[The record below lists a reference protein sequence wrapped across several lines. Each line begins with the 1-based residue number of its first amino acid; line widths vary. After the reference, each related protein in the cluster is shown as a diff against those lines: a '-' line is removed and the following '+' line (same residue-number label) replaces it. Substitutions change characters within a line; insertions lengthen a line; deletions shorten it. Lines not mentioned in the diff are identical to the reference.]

1 MSTSSRLHDQARTAA
16 HADPVSLAMTQR
28 GRRKPLP
35 WGQIVLHLILIIVAL
50 GAVLPLVW
58 CIFGSFKHFK
68 ELETST
74 DLLPHV
80 WTLDAYKAVFGL
92 QDLWSGFLNTIIVTV
107 CVVGSVVFTSTLE
120 GYVFAKFIFPG
131 KNILFIALLATMM
144 IPFAVVMIPLYLIV
158 SGMGLNNQ
166 LAGIIVTGLFS
177 TFGIFMLRQFMFSV
191 PSELLDSG
199 RIDGA
204 SEWRI
209 FLRIVV
215 PLSLS
220 PMAALGIFIFL
231 GVWNDF
237 LWPSIVL
244 TTPARQTIS
253 LVMSGL
259 MGYFWLQYDL
269 MVAAAV
275 VSLVPLM
282 LAYIFGSR
290 YMIQGIAMTG
300 LKM

>member
-1 MSTSSRLHDQARTAA
+1 MSMTSLRKQTQAPVTGV
-16 HADPVSLAMTQR
+16 PVSATALA
-28 GRRKPLP
+28 RRRRPVA
-35 WGQIVLHLILIIVAL
+35 WGQIVLHAILIIVAFV
-50 GAVLPLVW
+50 AVMPLVW
-58 CIFGSFKHFK
+58 CIFASFKSFK
-68 ELETST
+68 ELLTST

-80 WTLDAYKAVFGL
+80 WTLHSYRAVFGL
-92 QDLWSGFLNTIIVTV
+92 SNLWTGFANTLIVTCAV
-107 CVVGSVVFTSTLE
+107 TAVSVFTSTLE
-120 GYVFAKFIFPG
+120 GYFFAKFEFPG
-131 KNILFIALLATMM
+131 KNALFVALLATMM
-144 IPFAVVMIPLYLIV
+144 IPFAVIMIPLYLTI
-158 SGMGLNNQ
+158 SGFGLSNQ
-166 LAGIIVTGLFS
+166 LGGIIVTGLFS

-209 FLRIVV
+209 FFQIVI

-244 TTPARQTIS
+244 TTQDRETLP
-253 LVMSGL
+253 LVVAGL
-259 MGYFWLQYDL
+259 QGYFWQQFDYLIT
-269 MVAAAV
+269 AAV
-275 VSLVPLM
+275 VSVIPLM
-282 LAYIFGSR
+282 VVYIFGSK